1 MNIQS
6 FDVSII
12 GGGMVGLALACA
24 LSEASLTVAVIEG
37 KTPSLELPS
46 DHEIRV
52 SALSQAS
59 KNLLTRLG
67 AWSLIE
73 NSRHQPYDTMQ
84 VWDKDSFGKIE
95 FDAKSL
101 KLGGT
106 NNQSLGAIVENSI
119 IQAALWQCA
128 EQASNITLFHPFHCQ
143 SVAMGERES
152 WINLVGAGDDNNSAT
167 QSLTTKLVVGADGAN
182 SWLRNQANIPL
193 TSWDYGHHALVAT
206 IETDLEHDRTARQ
219 VFLPEGPLAF
229 LPLDNRANST
239 AQNLSSIVWSLSPE
253 LAAELQQCDETEF
266 NRRLTTAFDNRLGYC
281 QVKSARGVFPLKM
294 RYARSFA
301 KERLALIGDAAHTIH
316 PLAGLGVNL
325 GFLDAAALAQ
335 TILANHEQGKD
346 IGELANL
353 RSFERW
359 RKSEAMQMIAAMEG
373 FKQLFAGTNP
383 IKKLVRDLG
392 LLAVN
397 NVKPVKE
404 VFIRH
409 AMGLTDD
416 LPDLA
421 KPIIEK

>member
-6 FDVSII
+6 FDVTII

-24 LSEASLTVAVIEG
+24 LKDSDLTVAVIEG
-37 KTPSLELPS
+37 KTPNLEQPV

-67 AWSLIE
+67 AWPHIAA
-73 NSRHQPYDTMQ
+73 SRHQPYQAMQ

-95 FDAKSL
+95 FDAQSVKSASS
-101 KLGGT
+101 GE
-106 NNQSLGAIVENSI
+106 QSLGAIVENSI

-128 EQASNITLFHPFHCQ
+128 SAASNITIFHPFHCQ

-152 WINLVGAGDDNNSAT
+152 WITLVGASDDNKSVT
-167 QSLTTKLVVGADGAN
+167 QSLTSKLVVGADGAN

-206 IETDLEHDRTARQ
+206 IETDLDHDNTARQ

-229 LPLDNRANST
+229 LPLDNGAGEAN
-239 AQNLSSIVWSLSPE
+239 LCSIVWSLSPE
-253 LAAELQQCDETEF
+253 LASELSQCDEVEF

-301 KERLALIGDAAHTIH
+301 KERIALIGDAAHTIH

-335 TILANHEQGKD
+335 SILGNHAKGKD

-373 FKQLFAGTNP
+373 FKQLFSGAHP
-383 IKKLVRDLG
+383 LKKLVRDIG
-392 LLAVN
+392 LVAVN

-421 KPIIEK
+421 KPIIGE

>member
-6 FDVSII
+6 FDVTII

-24 LSEASLTVAVIEG
+24 LKDSDLSVAVIEG
-37 KTPSLELPS
+37 KTPNLELPPE
-46 DHEIRV
+46 HEIRV

-67 AWSLIE
+67 AWPHISA
-73 NSRHQPYDTMQ
+73 SRHQPYQAMQ
-84 VWDKDSFGKIE
+84 VWDRDSFGKIE
-95 FDAKSL
+95 FDA
-101 KLGGT
+101 
-106 NNQSLGAIVENSI
+106 QSVKTGSSGEQNLGAIVENSI

-128 EQASNITLFHPFHCQ
+128 QAASNITLFHPFHCQ

-152 WINLVGAGDDNNSAT
+152 WLSLIGAGDNNKSVT

-182 SWLRNQANIPL
+182 SWLRTQADIPL

-206 IETDLEHDRTARQ
+206 IETDLNHDNTARQ

-229 LPLDNRANST
+229 LPLDNGDGES
-239 AQNLSSIVWSLSPE
+239 NLCSIVWSLPPE
-253 LAAELQQCDETEF
+253 LAAELSQCDETEF

-294 RYARSFA
+294 RYARRFA
-301 KERLALIGDAAHTIH
+301 KERIALVGDAAHTIH

-335 TILANHEQGKD
+335 TILDNHHQGKD
-346 IGELANL
+346 IGELVNL
-353 RSFERW
+353 RSYERW

-373 FKQLFAGTNP
+373 FKQLFSGDNP
-383 IKKLVRDLG
+383 LKKLVRDVG
-392 LLAVN
+392 LVAVDK
-397 NVKPVKE
+397 VKPVKE
-404 VFIRH
+404 VFVRH

-421 KPIIEK
+421 KPIIKD

>member
-6 FDVSII
+6 FDVTII

-24 LSEASLTVAVIEG
+24 LKDSDLKIAIVEG
-37 KTPSLELPS
+37 RTPNLEQPI
-46 DHEIRV
+46 DHDIRV

-59 KNLLTRLG
+59 KNILTRVG
-67 AWSLIE
+67 AWPHIA
-73 NSRHQPYDTMQ
+73 NSRHQPYQAMQ
-84 VWDKDSFGKIE
+84 VWDRDSFGKIE
-95 FDAKSL
+95 FDANSVKNATV
-101 KLGGT
+101 GE
-106 NNQSLGAIVENSI
+106 QSLGAIVENSI
-119 IQAALWQCA
+119 VQAALWQCA
-128 EQASNITLFHPFHCQ
+128 EATSNITLFHPFHCQ
-143 SVAMGERES
+143 SVAMGDRES
-152 WINLVGAGDDNNSAT
+152 WLNLVGVSDDNNTVT
-167 QSLTTKLVVGADGAN
+167 QSLTSKLVVGADGAN
-182 SWLRNQANIPL
+182 SWLRKQADIPL

-206 IETDLEHDRTARQ
+206 IETDLNHDNTARQ

-229 LPLDNRANST
+229 LPLDNGDNEPNRC
-239 AQNLSSIVWSLSPE
+239 SIVWSLTPE
-253 LAAELQQCDETEF
+253 LATELSQCDELEF

-281 QVKSARGVFPLKM
+281 QVKSPRGVFPLTM

-301 KERLALIGDAAHTIH
+301 KQRIALIGDAAHTIH

-335 TILANHEQGKD
+335 SILANHAKGKD

-373 FKQLFAGTNP
+373 LKQLFSGDNP
-383 IKKLVRDLG
+383 LKKLVRDVG
-392 LLAVN
+392 LVAVN
-397 NVKPVKE
+397 KTKPVKDIF
-404 VFIRH
+404 VRH

-421 KPIIEK
+421 KPIIGE